1 MLMPII
7 EAPYY
12 GLKKTLFSS
21 VTHGGITK
29 NEKAEVT
36 KIDGEV
42 IPGLYAAGELT
53 TVTNSNGTLFQTGL
67 HLDESRLKVRTN
79 T

>member
-42 IPGLYAAGELT
+42 IPGLYAAG
-53 TVTNSNGTLFQTGL
+53 
-67 HLDESRLKVRTN
+67 
-79 T
+79 